1 MSLLD
6 NYYIVLEG
14 RGRSVW
20 FFQIWCI
27 GSRGSCKHIIGGAR
41 LLRKKKCTSD
51 MAGDGPLCTNNWWW
65 DYFNIPVSHVLAKG
79 TPQHRTGREQSYSQN
94 YKAIIRSMYVGRP
107 SYQKQFWMATG
118 LGWQG
123 LRTWS
128 YSATNFIPG
137 AFRLL
142 ALLVT
147 LHLLLVGATV
157 GTGVVHGFQCTS
169 FLCKALAEGAVQDV
183 SPSTLCVAAVEQ
195 YVCCSSLWGWRTAFP
210 YIIIWLTKP
219 CMDKYH

>member
-1 MSLLD
+1 MYWIQRELQTHHRRSQTAEEEKMYFWHGRRWSSLYQQLV
-6 NYYIVLEG
+6 I
-14 RGRSVW
+14 R
-20 FFQIWCI
+20 
-27 GSRGSCKHIIGGAR
+27 
-41 LLRKKKCTSD
+41 
-51 MAGDGPLCTNNWWW
+51 
-65 DYFNIPVSHVLAKG
+65 DYFNIPVSHVLANIPVSHVLAKG

-94 YKAIIRSMYVGRP
+94 YKAIMRSMYVGRP